1 MQGDFKK
8 KKKRLFWIGL
18 YRCARQGGSYLQEAT
33 ALQRIT
39 LQRLYERPH
48 PPPTNTSHMPPEPVP
63 ALSASHAVQKLHACE
78 VTLPFLFKI

>member
-8 KKKRLFWIGL
+8 KSLFWIGL

-39 LQRLYERPH
+39 LQRMSAPT